1 MLKKIVNILINFR
14 FFNLLIYQLSDF
26 SYKLLSLEKYVE
38 YKKSNSFSKVSKFI
52 KDPIVMKGPFKGL
65 NYRGIESFC
74 STINPKLFGTYEA
87 ELHDIIKKIIK
98 KNYQRIVDIG
108 SAEGY
113 YAVGIPYAKKDQEIE
128 VVAIEISKIAIKNL
142 RKLVKNNIKNQVT
155 INDKFESKKYYDN
168 KETIVIM
175 DCEGAELD
183 YLRKIDKEYILKW
196 DFLIEIHV
204 QKKKNIIKE
213 LEEIFKERKILKIK
227 SLDDYHKIEEYSE
240 SLPEYFDDNTKL
252 LLLSEN
258 RRSGMYWFYI
268 N

>member
-14 FFNLLIYQLSDF
+14 FFNFLIYELSEL
-26 SYKLLSLEKYVE
+26 SYKILSLEKYVV
-38 YKKSNSFSKVSKFI
+38 YKKSNSFSKVSKLL
-52 KDPIVMKGPFKGL
+52 KDPIVMNGPFKGL
-65 NYRGIESFC
+65 NYDGIESFC
-74 STINPKLFGTYEA
+74 STINPKLFGTYEI
-87 ELHDIIKKIIK
+87 ELHNVIKQIIKKSYLRII
-98 KNYQRIVDIG
+98 DIG

-113 YAVGIPYAKKDQEIE
+113 YAIGIPYAKNNLEVE
-128 VVAIEISKIAIKNL
+128 VVAIEVSKVATDNL
-142 RKLVKNNIKNQVT
+142 RKLAKNNIQNKVIIT
-155 INDKFESKKYYDN
+155 DKFESKKYYDN
-168 KETIVIM
+168 KDTIVIM

-183 YLRKIDKEYILKW
+183 YLKKIDKKHILKW

-213 LEEIFKERKILKIK
+213 IEKIFKERKINKIK
-227 SLDDYHKIEEYSE
+227 SIDDYHKIEEYSE
-240 SLPEYFDDNTKL
+240 FIPKHFDDNTKL